1 MSVFEQLRTKLAM
14 TESDQPDDFQD
25 ITLGTRRRGKIF
37 GDRVTVSFRMEQA
50 VHDKMMALCT
60 RLQIP
65 ANTYVNGLIA
75 ADLANRRKRSK
86 K

>member
-1 MSVFEQLRTKLAM
+1 M
-14 TESDQPDDFQD
+14 TEPEQPADFED
-25 ITLGTRRRGKIF
+25 STLGTRRRGKIF

-50 VHDKMMALCT
+50 LHDKMMALCT
-60 RLQIP
+60 RLHIP

-75 ADLANRRKRSK
+75 ADLANRPKRAK